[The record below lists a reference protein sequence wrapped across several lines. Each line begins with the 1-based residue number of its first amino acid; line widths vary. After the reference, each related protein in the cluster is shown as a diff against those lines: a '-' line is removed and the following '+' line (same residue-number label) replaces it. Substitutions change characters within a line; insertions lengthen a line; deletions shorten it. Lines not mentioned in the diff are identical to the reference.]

1 MTFRTLAL
9 VATLAAGALLGLAV
23 PIPGPTPVAD
33 SVRVVGPTTACACG
47 AHDAPGAPHGLAAR
61 RT

>member
-9 VATLAAGALLGLAV
+9 VATLAAGALLGLAA

-33 SVRVVGPTTACACG
+33 SVLVVAPTVPCSCS
-47 AHDAPGAPHGLAAR
+47 AHDAPGAPHSLASR

>member
-9 VATLAAGALLGLAV
+9 LATLAAGALLGLAV
-23 PIPGPTPVAD
+23 PIPSPTPVAD
-33 SVRVVGPTTACACG
+33 PVLVVAPTTACSCG
-47 AHDAPGAPHGLAAR
+47 AHDAPGAPRSLASR